1 MNAKGGYW
9 GKIAWINLTT
19 GKVSYVEIDEEFEK
33 TWIGGAGLGTKLL
46 WDHYPAWADPLGPRN
61 LLIFATGPYQA
72 APITG
77 TGRCTAV
84 FISPLTMHYGESIA
98 GGHIGPILKQAGVDA
113 VVLAGKASKPV
124 YVYVEE
130 GKAEIRDASA
140 YWGMDAVE
148 VVDAIKKDVGGR
160 RLTVTAI
167 GQAGEN
173 LVRYAAIVN
182 DKHGV
187 FGRCGGGAVMGSKNV
202 KALVANG
209 TMTPPLADRDGLL
222 KYYREDLLPR
232 INKAEFTKTNAEL
245 GQVAA
250 VVPRE
255 ENGLLPIKNFG
266 GDEWEEGAKLIGTP
280 RFNEVLNP
288 KRWPCEYCVM
298 GCHRKITTEGY
309 PQESGGPEYETA
321 AMIGSNLLIDDLKAV
336 VVANDLCNRY
346 GIDTIELGGVLG
358 WAFESY
364 EKGYLTKEDTDG
376 IELKWGSGE
385 ALIEMTKKIAFREGI
400 GDLLAEGLRSCVW
413 KYPETKEWAVEAQGM
428 AVPAHDPRAFFSMVI
443 ADTLS
448 LRGPSHCHGFSEAQE
463 LGVTLP
469 ELGYPEPMDR
479 FAIEKKGEIGAVYQ
493 DVHEFWNSLV
503 WCFFYFFSNWPFGDT
518 VKVMNLI
525 TGWDM
530 SPVEAKLSGE
540 RMSNLQQALNL
551 RCGLDPKRDFVVPE
565 RLRKPHKKGG
575 AAGKVLPWE
584 YIIEEYY
591 KTREWKDGIPTRKKL
606 IELGLADAAK
616 EIYGY

>member
-9 GKIAWINLTT
+9 GKIAWVNLTNK
-19 GKVSYVEIDEEFEK
+19 KVSYVEMDEEFEK

-46 WDHYPAWADPLGPRN
+46 WDYVPAWTDPFDPRN
-61 LLIFATGPYQA
+61 LLIFGTGPYQA
-72 APITG
+72 APIAG
-77 TGRCTAV
+77 AGRCTAT
-84 FISPLTMHYGESIA
+84 FISPLTRHYSESIS
-98 GGHIGPILKQAGVDA
+98 GGHIGPILKQAGVDD

-124 YVYVEE
+124 YVYVED
-130 GKAEIRDASA
+130 GKVEIRDATT
-140 YWGMDAVE
+140 YWGMDTVE
-148 VVDAIKKDVGGR
+148 ATDALKKDVGGR
-160 RLTVTAI
+160 RLSIATI

-173 LVRYAAIVN
+173 LVRYAAIIN

-187 FGRCGGGAVMGSKNV
+187 FARAGVGAVMGSKNV
-202 KALVANG
+202 KALIANG
-209 TMTPPLADRDGLL
+209 TMRPPIADRDGLL
-222 KYYREDLLPR
+222 NFYREDLLPR
-232 INKAEFTKTNAEL
+232 INEAEFTKVNAEQ

-280 RFNEVLNP
+280 RFTEVL
-288 KRWPCEYCVM
+288 KIERWPCEYCVM
-298 GCHRKITTEGY
+298 GCHRKITAEGY
-309 PQESGGPEYETA
+309 PQETGGPEYETA
-321 AMIGSNLLIDDLKAV
+321 AMIGANLLVDDLKSV

-376 IELKWGSGE
+376 IELKWGNGE
-385 ALIEMTKKIAFREGI
+385 ALIEMTKKVAFRDGI
-400 GDLLAEGLRSCVW
+400 GDLFAEGLRPCVW
-413 KYPETKEWAVEAQGM
+413 KYPETKAWAVEAQGM

-448 LRGPSHCHGFSEAQE
+448 LRGPSHCHGFSEFQE
-463 LGVTLP
+463 LGLTVP

-479 FAIEKKGEIGAVYQ
+479 FSVERKGEIGAVYQ
-493 DVHEFWNSLV
+493 DMAEFWNSLV
-503 WCFFYFFSNWPFGDT
+503 WCFFYFASNWPFKDT

-525 TGWDM
+525 TGWDV
-530 SPVEAKLSGE
+530 SVVEAKVIGE
-540 RMSNLQQALNL
+540 RMCNLQQALNL

-565 RLRKPHKKGG
+565 RIRVPHKTGG
-575 AAGKVLPWE
+575 AGGKVLPWE
-584 YIIEEYY
+584 YIIEDYY
-591 KTREWKDGIPTRKKL
+591 KTREWKDGVPTRKKL
-606 IELGLADAAK
+606 IELDLYDVAK
-616 EIYGY
+616 EIYSY